1 MTAVIPRPGAAVSIR
16 DLESRARAALDP
28 AVYDFFAGGAG
39 DEVTLRE
46 NEAAFGRLGLVP
58 RVLRGGGDRKLD
70 VEVLGRLMPMPV
82 VVAPTAFHRLAHPD
96 GELATARAAAAAGVT
111 MVVSM
116 AATVAVERIAE
127 AGGDLWFQLYV
138 QPDREFTER
147 VVRRAEAAGCRALV
161 VTVDSPVHGR
171 RERDLRN
178 AFLDLPPGLAC
189 AHLEG
194 RSIAFMADLAWR
206 HLDWLRG
213 VTSLPIVL
221 KGVVHP
227 DDARLA
233 VGAGVDGL
241 VVSNH
246 GGRQLD
252 SIPATLDL
260 LPEVA
265 SAVEGRIPV
274 LLDGGVRRGTDVLKA
289 LALGAAAVGVGR
301 PVLWGL
307 AADGQAGVTAVL
319 DLLRD
324 ELSAALAL
332 CGHVSARDVGPDLVR
347 RLGCGPG

>member
-1 MTAVIPRPGAAVSIR
+1 MTAVIPGAGAVVSIR
-16 DLESRARAALDP
+16 DLESRARARLDP

-39 DEVTLRE
+39 EEVTLRE

-58 RVLRGGGDRKLD
+58 RVLRGGGDRELD
-70 VEVLGRLMPMPV
+70 VEVLDQVMPMPV

-138 QPDREFTER
+138 QPDRGFTEA
-147 VVRRAEAAGCRALV
+147 VMRRAEAAGCRALV
-161 VTVDSPVHGR
+161 VTVDAPVHGK

-178 AFLDLPPGLAC
+178 GFLDLPPGLAC
-189 AHLEG
+189 VHMEG
-194 RSIAFMADLAWR
+194 RPIAFSADLAWG
-206 HLDWLRG
+206 HLDWLRR
-213 VTSLPIVL
+213 VTSLPILL

-227 DDARLA
+227 GDARLA
-233 VGAGVDGL
+233 VQAGVDGL

-252 SIPATLDL
+252 SIPAAVDL
-260 LPEVA
+260 LAPVA
-265 SAVEGRIPV
+265 SAVEGRVPV

-289 LALGAAAVGVGR
+289 LALGADAVGVGR

-324 ELSAALAL
+324 ELDAALAL
-332 CGHVSARDVGPDLVR
+332 CGHESVRDVGPDLVR
-347 RLGCGPG
+347 RLACGPG